1 MMAMI
6 LKVDGVHV
14 NYNQALNKVRFTHPV
29 SKVEYKR
36 VIKPL
41 GENPEAFVRQLI
53 AGKVKH
59 PLQKMKLKDNYQL
72 YLGEL
77 DRYLKAFKSG
87 KDTADDK
94 IRPKR
99 RRHIEAEFH
108 NHILPFFGDVDIDKI
123 DGRLINEFQDN
134 LKADLKAPT
143 VKGIVQSVFRMLKF
157 FYLKRLIDAIPN
169 REEIDKLNRQVARE
183 LPTPSYEDVQR
194 TLLHCDNIEHEVMV
208 RFGSETGMRI
218 SEILALSWGA
228 VKRGVVDVK
237 LSAVDRELLPTKTK
251 DSTRKVKLS
260 DKLKAKLAQMK
271 LGATN
276 SADEDFLF
284 INSVGRLYTNT
295 GAARNILWPAQKRAG
310 VEHFGWHGLRRFYI
324 NHLLD
329 SGVIEHHVQKLV
341 GHTIGSDTTS
351 KHYRRINTVD
361 VLVDDYV
368 VEVG

>member
-1 MMAMI
+1 MVMI

-29 SKVEYKR
+29 SRVEYKR

-41 GENPEAFVRQLI
+41 GETPEAFVRQLI
-53 AGKVKH
+53 AGKIKH
-59 PLQKMKLKDNYQL
+59 PHQKMKLKDNYQL
-72 YLGEL
+72 YLAEL
-77 DRYLKAFKSG
+77 DMQLEAFKSG
-87 KDTADDK
+87 KNVGAHK
-94 IRPKR
+94 IRPKH
-99 RRHIEAEFH
+99 RRHLEAQVR
-108 NHILPFFGDVDIDKI
+108 NHILPHFGDINIDAI
-123 DGRLINEFQDN
+123 DGRAISKFQSK
-134 LKADLKAPT
+134 LLYEMKANTAKAVVNT
-143 VKGIVQSVFRMLKF
+143 LWRMLLH
-157 FYLKRLIDAIPN
+157 FYIEEELIDVMPL
-169 REEIDKLNRQVARE
+169 REEIAKVAHSAPIPR
-183 LPTPSYEDVQR
+183 PTPCYEDVQK
-194 TLLHCDNIEHEVMV
+194 TLLHCQKIEHEVMV

-251 DSTRKVKLS
+251 DSKRKVKLS

-271 LGATN
+271 LGAAN
-276 SADEDFLF
+276 SSDEDFLF
-284 INSVGRLYTNT
+284 INSAGRLYTNT

-310 VEHFGWHGLRRFYI
+310 VEHFGWHGLRRFFI
-324 NHLLD
+324 IHLLD

-341 GHTIGSDTTS
+341 GHTIGSNTTS

-368 VEVG
+368 VEVS

>member
-1 MMAMI
+1 
-6 LKVDGVHV
+6 
-14 NYNQALNKVRFTHPV
+14 
-29 SKVEYKR
+29 
-36 VIKPL
+36 
-41 GENPEAFVRQLI
+41 
-53 AGKVKH
+53 
-59 PLQKMKLKDNYQL
+59 MKLKDNYQL
-72 YLGEL
+72 YLAEL
-77 DRYLKAFKSG
+77 DRQLKAFKSG

-134 LKADLKAPT
+134 LKSDLKAPT
-143 VKGIVQSVFRMLKF
+143 VKGVVQSVFRMLKF
-157 FYLKRLIDAIPN
+157 FYRKRLIDFIPN
-169 REEIDKLNRQVARE
+169 REEIDKLNRQEARQ

-194 TLLHCDNIEHEVMV
+194 TLLHCHKIEHEVMV

-237 LSAVDRELLPTKTK
+237 LSAVDRELMPTKTK

-260 DKLKAKLAQMK
+260 DRLKAKLAQMK

-276 SADEDFLF
+276 SSDEDFLF
-284 INSVGRLYTNT
+284 INSAGRLYTNT